1 VVESAVTKGAVVE
14 SVEVEVESGIV
25 GEDVVEPV
33 EVVEDV
39 VESFVICIVVEV

>member
-1 VVESAVTKGAVVE
+1 VESAVTEGAVVE

-33 EVVEDV
+33 EVGEDV
-39 VESFVICIVVEV
+39 VESSETLLVVEV